1 MYKRKIYL
9 FGISSGLIMMIALCA
24 TAVSAYLTQNNLE
37 QSNTAQT
44 LLAEHQKLSSISYR
58 MFKQLTDEL
67 IFGESANQAIIR
79 NKQALIAQSLD
90 KIRTLEQQQRQALG
104 SQMTAGSVEDTDEL
118 AALINAIIS
127 EFKAITAAYTN
138 TPLDQQYRLQT
149 LLEVKI
155 DNEFREAINAAVVR
169 QGNVVSAINAKI
181 ETLNTAIIWF
191 AVGVALFA
199 MPCIILAC
207 YWLFNQLYQPLTILN
222 NGTKAIAAG
231 DYQQRLPETLDSEF
245 YQLVKSLNL
254 LASKLAEHESKA
266 EQSRKQLE
274 FEVEQRTREI
284 SQVNEQLTKIDSR
297 RRQFLADVSHELRTP
312 LTIIRGEAQV
322 TLRQPSAAETVY
334 RETLNSILVQA
345 VNLSDLVDDL
355 LLLARAELSRLQL
368 DMSCQPIGEFIQ
380 LQVSQWQ
387 RVHDER
393 QFTLEIEDD
402 LKMIK
407 LYFDPQRIK
416 QVVAILLDNACK
428 YSPPQSPVKVFA
440 REEKSRFCIEIKD
453 FGEGIS
459 PSDINHIFE
468 RFVRFKH
475 KSEGLGLGLA
485 IAKAI
490 VEAHDGDIQV
500 NSTLGE
506 GTTFQIYLPM
516 EAVS

>member
-9 FGISSGLIMMIALCA
+9 FGITSGLIMMIALCC
-24 TAVSAYLTQNNLE
+24 TAVSAYLTQINLE
-37 QSNTAQT
+37 QSNTGQT

-90 KIRTLEQQQRQALG
+90 KIRRLELQQRQALG
-104 SQMTAGSVEDTDEL
+104 SKMTAGSIEDTDEL
-118 AALINAIIS
+118 ASLIDAIIS
-127 EFKAITAAYTN
+127 EFKAITATYKN
-138 TPLDQQYRLQT
+138 TPLDQQNRLQT
-149 LLEVKI
+149 LLEVTI
-155 DNEFREAINAAVVR
+155 DSEFREAINAAVVR

-181 ETLNTAIIWF
+181 ETLNTAIVWF

-207 YWLFNQLYQPLTILN
+207 YWLFNQLYQPLTIIN

-231 DYQQRLPETLDSEF
+231 DYHQRLPETLDTEF
-245 YQLVKSLNL
+245 SQLVSSLNL
-254 LASKLAEHESKA
+254 LASRLADHEMQAEH
-266 EQSRKQLE
+266 SRKQLE

-284 SQVNEQLTKIDSR
+284 KQVNEQLTRVDSR

-322 TLRQPSAAETVY
+322 TLRQSSASQEVY
-334 RETLNSILVQA
+334 RETLDSILLQA
-345 VNLSDLVDDL
+345 VNLSELVDDL
-355 LLLARAELSRLQL
+355 LLLARAELSQLKLDTSRQPLGDFLQN
-368 DMSCQPIGEFIQ
+368 
-380 LQVSQWQ
+380 QVSQWQ
-387 RVHDER
+387 RLHEDR
-393 QFTLEIEDD
+393 QFTLDIDKSAEALQ
-402 LKMIK
+402 LK
-407 LYFDPQRIK
+407 FDQQRLK
-416 QVVAILLDNACK
+416 QVVAIMLDNACK
-428 YSPPQSPVKVFA
+428 YSAPQSPINVSLKQVDTSA
-440 REEKSRFCIEIKD
+440 CIEIKD

-459 PSDINHIFE
+459 PADINHIFE

-490 VEAHDGDIQV
+490 IEAHGGEIKV
-500 NSTLGE
+500 NSTQGE
-506 GTTFQIYLPM
+506 GTLFQIYLPM
-516 EAVS
+516 DVE

>member
-9 FGISSGLIMMIALCA
+9 FGITSGLIMMIALCF
-24 TAVSAYLTQNNLE
+24 TAVSSYLTQINLE

-79 NKQALIAQSLD
+79 NKQALIGQSLE
-90 KIRTLEQQQRQALG
+90 KIRRLELQQRQALG
-104 SQMTAGSVEDTDEL
+104 NKLTAGSVEDTDEL
-118 AALINAIIS
+118 AALINAIIA
-127 EFKAITAAYTN
+127 EFKAITAIYNN
-138 TPLDQQYRLQT
+138 TPLDQQNRLRT

-169 QGNVVSAINAKI
+169 QGNVVAALNAKI
-181 ETLNTAIIWF
+181 ETLNTAIVWF
-191 AVGVALFA
+191 AVGIALFA
-199 MPCIILAC
+199 TPCIILAC
-207 YWLFNQLYQPLTILN
+207 YWLFNQLYQPLTIIN
-222 NGTKAIAAG
+222 NGTNAIAAG
-231 DYQQRLPETLDSEF
+231 DYQQRLPETLDTEF
-245 YQLVKSLNL
+245 SQLVKSLNL
-254 LASKLAEHESKA
+254 LATKLADHEMKA
-266 EQSRKQLE
+266 EQSRRQLE

-284 SQVNEQLTKIDSR
+284 SQVNEQLTKVDSR

-322 TLRQPSAAETVY
+322 TLRQSAASEQVY
-334 RETLNSILVQA
+334 RETLDSILVQA
-345 VNLSDLVDDL
+345 INLSELVDDL
-355 LLLARAELSRLQL
+355 LLLARAELSQL
-368 DMSCQPIGEFIQ
+368 KLDTARQALGDF
-380 LQVSQWQ
+380 LHGQVSQWQ
-387 RVHDER
+387 RLHKDR
-393 QFTLEIEDD
+393 DFTLEIDNHAKT
-402 LKMIK
+402 LQ
-407 LYFDPQRIK
+407 LSFDHQRLK

-428 YSPPQSPVKVFA
+428 YSAPQTPVIVSLKQINNRA
-440 REEKSRFCIEIKD
+440 CIDIKD

-490 VEAHDGDIQV
+490 VEAHGGEIRV
-500 NSTLGE
+500 SSTPGE
-506 GTTFQIYLPM
+506 GALFQVYLPM
-516 EAVS
+516 DVVS

>member
-9 FGISSGLIMMIALCA
+9 FGISSGLIMMIALCC
-24 TAVSAYLTQNNLE
+24 TAVSAYLTQINLE

-104 SQMTAGSVEDTDEL
+104 SKMTAGSIEDTDEL

-127 EFKAITAAYTN
+127 EFKAITAASNN

-254 LASKLAEHESKA
+254 LASRLAEHESNA

-274 FEVEQRTREI
+274 FQVEQRTREI
-284 SQVNEQLTKIDSR
+284 SQVNEQLTQIDAR

-322 TLRQPSAAETVY
+322 TLRQSSAAESVY

-345 VNLSDLVDDL
+345 VNLSELVDDL

-368 DMSCQPIGEFIQ
+368 DKSSQPIIEFIQ

-387 RVHDER
+387 RVHEER
-393 QFTLEIEDD
+393 QFTLEVDDD
-402 LKMIK
+402 LQKIN
-407 LYFDPQRIK
+407 LSFDPQRIK
-416 QVVAILLDNACK
+416 QVMAIMLDNACK
-428 YSPPQSPVKVFA
+428 YSSPQSPVKVFVKPVKN
-440 REEKSRFCIEIKD
+440 RVCIEIKD

-490 VEAHDGDIQV
+490 VEAHDGDILV
-500 NSTLGE
+500 NSALGE
-506 GTTFQIYLPM
+506 GTSFQIYLPM

>member
-1 MYKRKIYL
+1 
-9 FGISSGLIMMIALCA
+9 MMIALCF
-24 TAVSAYLTQNNLE
+24 TAVSSYFTQINLE

-90 KIRTLEQQQRQALG
+90 KIRRLELQQRQALG
-104 SQMTAGSVEDTDEL
+104 SKMTAGSIEDTDEL
-118 AALINAIIS
+118 AGLIDAIIS
-127 EFKAITAAYTN
+127 EFKAITATYNN
-138 TPLDQQYRLQT
+138 TPLDQQNRLQT

-181 ETLNTAIIWF
+181 ETLNTAIVWF

-207 YWLFNQLYQPLTILN
+207 YWLFNQLYQPLTIIN

-231 DYQQRLPETLDSEF
+231 DYHQRLPETLDTEF
-245 YQLVKSLNL
+245 SQLVTSLNL
-254 LASKLAEHESKA
+254 LAARLADHEMKAEH
-266 EQSRKQLE
+266 SRKQLE

-284 SQVNEQLTKIDSR
+284 KQVNEQLTRVDSR

-322 TLRQPSAAETVY
+322 TLRQSSASEDVY
-334 RETLNSILVQA
+334 RETLDSILLQA
-345 VNLSDLVDDL
+345 LNLSELVDDL
-355 LLLARAELSRLQL
+355 LLLARAELSQLKLDTSRQSVSDFLQN
-368 DMSCQPIGEFIQ
+368 
-380 LQVSQWQ
+380 QVSQWQ
-387 RVHDER
+387 RLHEDRAFSLDIDESTKAL
-393 QFTLEIEDD
+393 Q
-402 LKMIK
+402 LK
-407 LYFDPQRIK
+407 FDQQRLK
-416 QVVAILLDNACK
+416 QVVTIMLDNACK
-428 YSPPQSPVKVFA
+428 YSAPQSPVKVA
-440 REEKSRFCIEIKD
+440 LKQVKNGACIEIKD

-459 PSDINHIFE
+459 PADINHIFE

-490 VEAHDGDIQV
+490 IEAHGGEIQV
-500 NSTLGE
+500 NSSQGE
-506 GTTFQIYLPM
+506 GTLFQIYLPM
-516 EAVS
+516 DIE